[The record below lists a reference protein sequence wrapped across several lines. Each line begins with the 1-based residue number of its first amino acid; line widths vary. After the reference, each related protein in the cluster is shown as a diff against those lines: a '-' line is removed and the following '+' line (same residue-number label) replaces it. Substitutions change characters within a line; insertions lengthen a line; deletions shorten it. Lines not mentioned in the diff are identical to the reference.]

1 MWNKDIT
8 KKKKGL
14 ILFFFF
20 IVKIFRYIDVYKFDP
35 VFVYLINNQF
45 QVVICDTGFSG
56 NRQVIEL
63 FDHKPS
69 DGIVILCFQ
78 MQIQSFIQ
86 IIQFGGTFCKIFPF
100 RNDFFKIFLLVGIV
114 FITNLSDDFFE

>member
-8 KKKKGL
+8 KNEEGVNPL
-14 ILFFFF
+14 LLFYR
-20 IVKIFRYIDVYKFDP
+20 KNLRYIDVYKFDP

-63 FDHKPS
+63 FDHKPPMES
-69 DGIVILCFQ
+69 
-78 MQIQSFIQ
+78 
-86 IIQFGGTFCKIFPF
+86 
-100 RNDFFKIFLLVGIV
+100 
-114 FITNLSDDFFE
+114 